1 MLRSLLRPPTNDPSL
16 NMEDYEN
23 FQYMREMLE
32 FVKSRDTDDD
42 QFRVI
47 ITTFCSNIDN
57 VLDQLRLMN
66 VHWSLDRALARKFAA
81 AQSNPPPGWTFMCW
95 DHKAAKLLWR

>member
-1 MLRSLLRPPTNDPSL
+1 
-16 NMEDYEN
+16 
-23 FQYMREMLE
+23 MLE
-32 FVKSRDTDDD
+32 FVKSRDTDDN
-42 QFRVI
+42 QFGVI